1 MKSFWQNNDI
11 EMKLINVNS
20 SPYIDS
26 NNEKNIFSQKV
37 SLQIGLKTF
46 W

>member
-11 EMKLINVNS
+11 EMKLISENS

-26 NNEKNIFSQKV
+26 NNEKNIF
-37 SLQIGLKTF
+37 
-46 W
+46 

>member
-26 NNEKNIFSQKV
+26 NNEENIF
-37 SLQIGLKTF
+37 
-46 W
+46 

>member
-11 EMKLINVNS
+11 EMKLINGNS

-26 NNEKNIFSQKV
+26 NNEKNIF
-37 SLQIGLKTF
+37 
-46 W
+46 

>member
-20 SPYIDS
+20 STYIDS
-26 NNEKNIFSQKV
+26 NNEKNIF
-37 SLQIGLKTF
+37 
-46 W
+46 

>member
-26 NNEKNIFSQKV
+26 NNEKTIF
-37 SLQIGLKTF
+37 
-46 W
+46 

>member
-1 MKSFWQNNDI
+1 MKPFWQNNDI

-26 NNEKNIFSQKV
+26 NNEKNIF
-37 SLQIGLKTF
+37 
-46 W
+46 